1 MAVEDSVLGSALKC
15 LLDELGC
22 VVTERDNIAIITY
35 RSRRIILEK
44 RGNYWH
50 DSEKN
55 LWFYSRAQI
64 ANYMAR
70 PTLGAI

>member
-1 MAVEDSVLGSALKC
+1 MVVQDSVLGFSLRC

-22 VVTERDNIAIITY
+22 VVTEHDNIAIITY

-44 RGNYWH
+44 RGNYWY
-50 DSEKN
+50 DLEKN

-70 PTLGAI
+70 PTLGAL

>member
-1 MAVEDSVLGSALKC
+1 MEDSVLGPALRC

-22 VVTERDNIAIITY
+22 VVTEQDNIAIITY

-44 RGNYWH
+44 RDNYWY

-70 PTLGAI
+70 PTLGEL

>member
-1 MAVEDSVLGSALKC
+1 MVVEDSVLGSALKC

-22 VVTERDNIAIITY
+22 MVTEHDNIANITY

-44 RGNYWH
+44 RGNYWY

-64 ANYMAR
+64 ANYMVR
-70 PTLGAI
+70 PTLGTI

>member
-1 MAVEDSVLGSALKC
+1 MEDSVLGFALKC

-22 VVTERDNIAIITY
+22 VVTEQDNIAIITY

-44 RGNYWH
+44 RGNYWY

-64 ANYMAR
+64 ANYMVR
-70 PTLGAI
+70 PTLGAL

>member
-1 MAVEDSVLGSALKC
+1 MVVEDSVLGFALKC

-22 VVTERDNIAIITY
+22 VVTEQDNIAIITY

-44 RGNYWH
+44 RGNYWY

-64 ANYMAR
+64 ANYMVR
-70 PTLGAI
+70 PTLGAL

>member
-1 MAVEDSVLGSALKC
+1 MEDSVLGFALKF

-22 VVTERDNIAIITY
+22 VVTEHDNIAIITY
-35 RSRRIILEK
+35 RSRQITLEK
-44 RGNYWH
+44 RGNYWY

-64 ANYMAR
+64 ANYMVR
-70 PTLGAI
+70 PTLGVL